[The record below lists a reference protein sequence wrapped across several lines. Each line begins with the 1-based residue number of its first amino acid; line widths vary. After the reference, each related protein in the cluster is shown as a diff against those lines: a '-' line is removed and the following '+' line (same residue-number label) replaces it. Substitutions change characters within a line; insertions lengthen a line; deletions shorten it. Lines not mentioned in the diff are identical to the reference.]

1 MQEQRSLLECILVTK
16 VPEELKEAH
25 ISWQVA
31 LTDAPKHPQV
41 GLKQRKRFCR
51 KFSSEVI

>member
-41 GLKQRKRFCR
+41 GLKQRKLFCR